1 MYSVCGTVTKKSWFN
16 NLNYNGNQF
25 RQNLGRPVYEKGGGG
40 VNWNILKMNSHQ
52 CFLIVEFHT
61 INSYC
66 SQFDPE
72 KILPV
77 YFCYM

>member
-1 MYSVCGTVTKKSWFN
+1 MAINLDKTWVDLFMKK
-16 NLNYNGNQF
+16 
-25 RQNLGRPVYEKGGGG
+25 EGGGCK
-40 VNWNILKMNSHQ
+40 LKHFE
-52 CFLIVEFHT
+52 FLIVEFHT

>member
-1 MYSVCGTVTKKSWFN
+1 MYSVRGTVTKKSWFN

-40 VNWNILKMNSHQ
+40 CKLKH
-52 CFLIVEFHT
+52 FEVEFHT

>member
-1 MYSVCGTVTKKSWFN
+1 MAI
-16 NLNYNGNQF
+16 NLDKTWVDLF
-25 RQNLGRPVYEKGGGG
+25 MKKGGGG

>member
-1 MYSVCGTVTKKSWFN
+1 MAI
-16 NLNYNGNQF
+16 NLDKTWVDLF
-25 RQNLGRPVYEKGGGG
+25 MKKGGGCK
-40 VNWNILKMNSHQ
+40 LKH
-52 CFLIVEFHT
+52 FEVEFHT